1 MRKVA
6 DCSQMRRLVICSVL
20 LTFFMVPMIAL
31 ASGKEAQRGAR
42 TLQGKVLSNSD
53 KPLSGAIVYLKD
65 GRTNSIRSFISTP
78 DGSYHFGQLARDTDY
93 QVWARYKNNKSD
105 TKGISSYDSRDK
117 VVINFRIKGN

>member
-1 MRKVA
+1 MK
-6 DCSQMRRLVICSVL
+6 RLTACPALKKLSIGFAL
-20 LTFFMVPMIAL
+20 IAFFMIPMFAP
-31 ASGKEAQRGAR
+31 AAGAQTSAR

-65 GRTNSIRSFISTP
+65 DRTNSIRSFISTS

-93 QVWARYKNNKSD
+93 QVWARYKNAKSD

-117 VVINFRIKGN
+117 VVINFRIKVQ